1 MDTSFC
7 SVILTHQDFALTSP
21 QQSIL
26 MRLPFTDSPSFSP
39 SSRGTSSQLAAFVF
53 SWQSLGIVIFAVMLA
68 RWVWIFA
75 APADMAMPAATS
87 WQKSEISEDLFGH
100 AADVNAVASAGNI
113 KLIGVFAHKTAGF
126 AVLQI
131 DGKQVGVGMGES
143 VAAGLRLVET
153 HANHVLLERG
163 GVKQRVDLQVSSASS
178 GITTAP
184 SADGASTAS
193 VQEAMP
199 RTTDLE
205 AIPPAQR
212 AAMQQEL
219 DNFRRRR

>member
-1 MDTSFC
+1 
-7 SVILTHQDFALTSP
+7 
-21 QQSIL
+21 
-26 MRLPFTDSPSFSP
+26 
-39 SSRGTSSQLAAFVF
+39 
-53 SWQSLGIVIFAVMLA
+53 MLA

-75 APADMAMPAATS
+75 APADMAMPATTS
-87 WQKSEISEDLFGH
+87 WQKSEASEDLFGH
-100 AADVNAVASAGNI
+100 AVDANAVASAGNI

-131 DGKQVGVGMGES
+131 DGKQVGVGMGEP

-153 HANHVLLERG
+153 HADYVLLERG
-163 GVKQRVDLQVSSASS
+163 GVKQRVDLQVSSAPS

-184 SADGASTAS
+184 SEAASTAS
-193 VQEAMP
+193 VQQVMP
-199 RTTDLE
+199 RNTDLE
-205 AIPPAQR
+205 TIPPAQR